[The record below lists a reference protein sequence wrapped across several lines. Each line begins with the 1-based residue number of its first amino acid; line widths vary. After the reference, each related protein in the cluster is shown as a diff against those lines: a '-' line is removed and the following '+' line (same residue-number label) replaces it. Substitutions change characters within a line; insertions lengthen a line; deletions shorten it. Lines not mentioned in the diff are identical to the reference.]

1 MTDKQKMMLQKLAAL
16 GGLIC
21 LFIAFTVTN
30 EFFFTLNNL
39 MTIGLQTSTIAFIG
53 IGVTCVILTGGIDL
67 SIGSVV
73 ALAGVAA
80 GMAVKAGI
88 PVPIGMMLGLAT
100 GALCGAVNGFF
111 VTKLRLPPFI
121 ATLGMMM
128 IARGIALY
136 VTNAAPVSGMPESF
150 SYLGNGALF
159 RVVEVGANGLPLVKF
174 PGIPYPVIL
183 MVVIAAMFTFALTKL
198 RVGRYL
204 YAIGSNEEAARLS
217 GIKTDRV
224 KVYAYT
230 ASGLLAGL
238 TGVVLASRLVTAQPN
253 GGVMYELDA
262 IASAVVGGTSLMGGV
277 GTIPGTLIGAFIM
290 GVLRNGLNMNGVSF
304 FVQQIIIGSVII
316 MTVAFDQL
324 RQTQAKKTKAV
335 PTSKKA
341 PNKEGETM
349 RKLAMVAMIGLTTM
363 FSAPDVF
370 AKSSEIAVIVKTANS
385 NFWQNVRGGAEDA
398 DKALPQY
405 SITFQ
410 GPEAETNVA
419 EQVNMVDNAI
429 NRGVAGIVL
438 APSDPNA
445 LIPSVK
451 KAWES
456 GIPVVLI
463 DSSLASDGKY
473 YQSFLAT
480 DNRAAGALA
489 AQKLIADLKASGK
502 KVDKV
507 AMMSFT
513 PGAGSAIERD
523 GGFMDEVKKAGAEV
537 IGPFYS
543 QADMVTALNQTIDVL
558 ASNQDLVAIFGSNEP
573 TAIGMGRALKQQGFS
588 GKVVAVGFDGNS
600 DLQAFVKDGTLNG
613 IVVQSSYAMGNKGVM
628 AIDKILKGEKVEKF
642 IDTGVVFVTKENI
655 DSDSAKA
662 VLY

>member
-1 MTDKQKMMLQKLAAL
+1 MSERQKQMIQKLAAL
-16 GGLIC
+16 AGLIC
-21 LFIAFTVTN
+21 LFIAFTLTN
-30 EFFFTLNNL
+30 EYFFTVNNL

-73 ALAGVAA
+73 ALSGVAA
-80 GMAVKAGI
+80 GMAVKAGV
-88 PVPIGMMLGLAT
+88 PVPLGMLIGIAT
-100 GALCGAVNGFF
+100 GALCGAFNGIF

-159 RVVEVGANGLPLVKF
+159 RIVESHPVTGMPLVKF

-183 MVVIAAMFTFALTKL
+183 MILLAILFTFALTKL

-217 GIKTDRV
+217 GIDTDKV
-224 KVYAYT
+224 KIIAYT
-230 ASGLLAGL
+230 ASGMLAGL
-238 TGVVLASRLVTAQPN
+238 AGVVLASRLVTAQPN

-324 RQTQAKKTKAV
+324 RQHQSKKPTKTAKKK
-335 PTSKKA
+335 PY
-341 PNKEGETM
+341 KENQNM
-349 RKLAMVAMIGLTTM
+349 KKLATFAMIGLTTAM
-363 FSAPDVF
+363 FAAPY
-370 AKSSEIAVIVKTANS
+370 AMASEIAVIVKTSNS

-398 DKALPQY
+398 EKELGSY
-405 SITFQ
+405 KITFQ
-410 GPEAETNVA
+410 GPEAETAIA

-438 APSDPNA
+438 APSDPDA
-445 LIPSVK
+445 LVPSVK
-451 KAWES
+451 KAWEN
-456 GIPVVLI
+456 GIPVILI
-463 DSSLASDGKY
+463 DSNLNNADKY

-480 DNRAAGALA
+480 DNHTAGALA
-489 AQKLIADLKASGK
+489 ANQLIDKLDGK
-502 KVDKV
+502 KGKV

-513 PGAGSAIERD
+513 PGAGSAIARD
-523 GGFMDEVKKAGAEV
+523 GGFQETIEAAGYEVV
-537 IGPFYS
+537 GPFYS

-558 ASNQDLVAIFGSNEP
+558 ASNQDLVGIFGSNEP
-573 TAIGMGRALKQQGFS
+573 TAVGMGRALKQQGFA
-588 GKVVAVGFDGNS
+588 GKIKAVGFDGNQ
-600 DLQAFVKDGTLNG
+600 DLQSFVKDNTLDG
-613 IVVQSSYAMGNKGVM
+613 IVVQSSYAMGYEGVMSVDKLLKGV
-628 AIDKILKGEKVEKF
+628 KLEKF
-642 IDTGVVFVTKENI
+642 IDTGVVFVTAENI
-655 DSDSAKA
+655 DTKEATS

>member
-1 MTDKQKMMLQKLAAL
+1 MTDKQKLMLQKLAAL

-21 LFIAFTVTN
+21 LLIAFTVTN
-30 EFFFTLNNL
+30 EYFFTLNNL

-80 GMAVKAGI
+80 GMAVKAG
-88 PVPIGMMLGLAT
+88 VPIPLAFLLGIIV
-100 GALCGAVNGFF
+100 GGCCGCVNGLF
-111 VTKLRLPPFI
+111 VTRLRIPPFI

-150 SYLGNGALF
+150 ASLGNGALF
-159 RVVEVGANGLPLVKF
+159 RIVDVGANGLPVVKF

-183 MVVIAAMFTFALTKL
+183 MVILAIIFTFALTKL

-217 GIKTDRV
+217 GINTDRI
-224 KVYAYT
+224 KLYAYIV
-230 ASGLLAGL
+230 SGMLAGL
-238 TGVVLASRLVTAQPN
+238 TGIVLASRLVTAQPN

-262 IASAVVGGTSLMGGV
+262 IASAVIGGTSLMGGV
-277 GTIPGTLIGAFIM
+277 GTISGTMIGAFIM

-304 FVQQIIIGSVII
+304 FVQQIIIGSVIV
-316 MTVAFDQL
+316 MTVAFDQY
-324 RQTQAKKTKAV
+324 RQHQVKNKKSVPKKMPTK
-335 PTSKKA
+335 
-341 PNKEGETM
+341 KEGDIM
-349 RKLAMVAMIGLTTM
+349 KKLAMVAMIGLTTVL
-363 FSAPDVF
+363 STPEVL
-370 AKSSEIAVIVKTANS
+370 AKNNEIAVIVKTSNS
-385 NFWQNVRGGAEDA
+385 NFWQNVRGGAEA
-398 DKALPQY
+398 AKSELPNY
-405 SITFQ
+405 TVTFQ
-410 GPEAETNVA
+410 GPEAETQVA

-438 APSDPNA
+438 APSDPDA
-445 LIPSVK
+445 LVPTVK
-451 KAWES
+451 KAWEH

-463 DSSLASDGKY
+463 DSNLNSDGQY

-480 DNRAAGALA
+480 DNRSAGALA
-489 AQKLIADLKASGK
+489 AQKLLDKLGGK
-502 KVDKV
+502 PGKIS
-507 AMMSFT
+507 MMSYT

-523 GGFMDEVKKAGAEV
+523 GGFMDVVKKSGAE
-537 IGPFYS
+537 IKGPFYS

-558 ASNQDLVAIFGSNEP
+558 ASTPDLTAIFGSNEP
-573 TAIGMGRALKQQGFS
+573 TAVGMARALKQQGYS
-588 GKVVAVGFDGNS
+588 GKVVAVGFDGNE
-600 DLQAFVKDGTLNG
+600 DLQGFVRDGTLDG
-613 IVVQSSYAMGNKGVM
+613 IVVQSSYQMGFKGVKS
-628 AIDKILKGEKVEKF
+628 IDDILQGKKIEKF
-642 IDTGVVFVTKENI
+642 IDTGVVYVTKQNI
-655 DSDSAKA
+655 DTAEAKA